1 MSSVM
6 GYVGT
11 LVIAG
16 EGDSPVSLR
25 TEINCW
31 NKFKLI
37 SGDATGGAESGSG
50 SWCGVKIVGKVL
62 LNLFVPHVIFAVGF
76 TP

>member
-1 MSSVM
+1 MM

-11 LVIAG
+11 LVIVG

-50 SWCGVKIVGKVL
+50 S
-62 LNLFVPHVIFAVGF
+62 
-76 TP
+76 